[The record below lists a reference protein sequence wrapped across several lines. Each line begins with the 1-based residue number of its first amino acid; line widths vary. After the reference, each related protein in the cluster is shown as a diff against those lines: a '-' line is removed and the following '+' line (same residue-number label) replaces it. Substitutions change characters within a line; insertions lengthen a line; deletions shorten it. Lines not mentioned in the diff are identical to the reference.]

1 MAGASS
7 SRTTKAVGP
16 KGLDRLRATLALDEP
31 ATSVRLVSSARAQ
44 ALARAFGV
52 QTVRDLLA
60 VYPTRYVDMSQVVSV
75 QQAQIGSQVTLVGRI
90 HEIKKK
96 MPRPRL
102 TIVEIALVDDTGL
115 IMITCFNQPWLMDS
129 LAPGMELSVSGTV
142 EFSYGFKRMTNP
154 FMEPRAGDEAARGL
168 VLSVHP
174 ATAKVSRA
182 MMRRLTANAV
192 DAVRGLYDPLP
203 LRLRERYRLYSRFQA
218 LRGVHQ
224 PVSVEDAEQARRRLR
239 YEELFFLELELV
251 GREHE
256 RAASCEPYRHVAE
269 GEATGALRAALP
281 FDLTDDQRA
290 AVEDIQGR
298 MADAHPMN
306 HLLLGDVGTGKTLVA
321 TFALAVAAQSG
332 YQAMMMGPT
341 EVLARQYGVSAGVLL
356 DGIGVSWAL
365 LTGSTPPSERARI
378 VEDFASG
385 SLQVLFGTHAL
396 LEGDVAPKACSLVC
410 IDEQQRFGV
419 EQRDALV
426 AKAPGADVLSMT
438 ATPIPRSLALARY
451 GGMTLSY
458 LRQAPARQGG
468 RVTEVCHFS
477 EEGRAY
483 DALREAIAA
492 GEQAYV
498 ICPLIGVKPEEG
510 GERSKDAANDG
521 ESVVEYAMVE
531 WGIEH
536 DEVGDTLSAATMHAA
551 VLQDQIVPQ
560 ARVALLHGRMPSREK
575 DEVMERFRAG
585 EIDVLVSTTVVE
597 VGVDVPN
604 ATVMIIEDA
613 DRFGL
618 SQLHQLRGRVG
629 RGDKPG
635 RVFLVSRSRA
645 PEALERLAAMER
657 TDDGFA
663 LAEQDLAM
671 RREGDVL
678 GDRQHGASPLKL
690 VNVMRDAAVIEA
702 AYQDARACWEGEG
715 ITSDEHAVLMRELA
729 AVKKARK
736 R

>member
-1 MAGASS
+1 MAGAHSPRSS
-7 SRTTKAVGP
+7 KAVGP
-16 KGLDRLRATLALDEP
+16 QGLDRLRATLALDEP
-31 ATSVRLVSSARAQ
+31 VTSVRLVSASRAQ
-44 ALARAFGV
+44 ALSRAFDV
-52 QTVRDLLA
+52 ETVRDLLA
-60 VYPTRYVDMSQVVSV
+60 VYPTRYVDMSQLVSV

-90 HEIKKK
+90 HEVKKK
-96 MPRPRL
+96 TPRPRL
-102 TIVEIALVDDTGL
+102 TIVEVALVDDTGL

-154 FMEPRAGDEAARGL
+154 FMEPRDGDEAARGL
-168 VLSVHP
+168 VLPVHP

-192 DAVRGLYDPLP
+192 EKVCGLHDPLP
-203 LRLRERYRLYSRFQA
+203 LCLRERYRLYSRFQA

-224 PVSVEDAEQARRRLR
+224 PISVEDAEQARRRLR

-251 GREHE
+251 EQERE
-256 RAASCEPYRHVAE
+256 RASASEPFRHLAE
-269 GEATGALRAALP
+269 GEATRALERALP
-281 FDLTDDQRA
+281 FELTDDQRGA
-290 AVEDIQGR
+290 IDDILAR
-298 MADAHPMN
+298 MADDSPMN
-306 HLLLGDVGTGKTLVA
+306 HLLLGDVGTGKTMVA
-321 TFALAVAAQSG
+321 TYALAAAAQSG
-332 YQAMMMGPT
+332 FQAMMMGPT
-341 EVLARQYGVSAGVLL
+341 EVLARQYGSSSGALLEQVGVT
-356 DGIGVSWAL
+356 WAL
-365 LTGSTPPSERARI
+365 LTGSTPQAERARI

-385 SLQVLFGTHAL
+385 ALSVLFGTHAL
-396 LEGDVAPKACSLVC
+396 LEGDVVPKACSLVC

-458 LRQAPARQGG
+458 LRQAPAKQGG
-468 RVTEVCHFS
+468 RTTEVCHFS

-498 ICPLIGVKPEEG
+498 ICPLIGVKPESAE
-510 GERSKDAANDG
+510 EHSKGAVGAE

-531 WGIEH
+531 WGLEH
-536 DEVGDTLSAATMHAA
+536 DEVGDTLSAATMHAK
-551 VLQDQIVPQ
+551 VLQDQIVPE
-560 ARVALLHGRMPSREK
+560 ACVSLLHGRMPSSEK
-575 DEVMERFRAG
+575 DEVMRKFRAG

-645 PEALERLAAMER
+645 PEALERLSAMER

-702 AYQDARACWEGEG
+702 AYQDARACAAGEG
-715 ITSDEHAVLMRELA
+715 ITSEEHAVLMRELA
-729 AVKKARK
+729 AVRKARK